1 MTGSLNKMNNN
12 NKNNK
17 RKSKKTSGRSR
28 NGTNNPKGNSIRNGI
43 IPVHTFQRTSQV
55 GVQIATTG
63 FVPSVGTVNFPNFSI
78 WYTPQS
84 AFIYGNASNYI
95 IANMP
100 GYTDIAALFDEVMIE
115 SVEMS
120 VYATNL
126 EATTN
131 TGSALL
137 LLTTDYNDK
146 NAPTSQGDV
155 LQYQDCKPVPL
166 LSQFPYK
173 EKQTPKLLSYTLDS
187 AGVSQASMPIRG
199 FFRSNLDVD
208 HYCRKGC
215 FLQTPTAV
223 QQYTFVFRY
232 TYKCRIVK

>member
-1 MTGSLNKMNNN
+1 MNTRKQRNT
-12 NKNNK
+12 
-17 RKSKKTSGRSR
+17 KSKKPGRKR
-28 NGTNNPKGNSIRNGI
+28 KGNNSSGDNIKNGI

-55 GVQIATTG
+55 GIQIASTG
-63 FVPSVGTVNFPNFSI
+63 FVPTVGVANFANFSI

-100 GYTDIAALFDEVMIE
+100 GYTDIAGLFDEVMIE

-120 VYATNL
+120 IYATNL
-126 EATTN
+126 ESTVN
-131 TGSALL
+131 TGSALIL
-137 LLTTDYNDK
+137 LNTDYNDK
-146 NAPTSQGDV
+146 NAPTAQGDV

-166 LSQFPYK
+166 LTQFPYK
-173 EKQTPKLLSYTLDS
+173 EKQTPKLLTYTLDS
-187 AGVSQASMPIRG
+187 AGVSQPSKPIRG
-199 FFRSNLDVD
+199 FFRSNLDVE

-215 FLQTPTAV
+215 FLQTPSAV
-223 QQYTFVFRY
+223 QQYTVVFRY